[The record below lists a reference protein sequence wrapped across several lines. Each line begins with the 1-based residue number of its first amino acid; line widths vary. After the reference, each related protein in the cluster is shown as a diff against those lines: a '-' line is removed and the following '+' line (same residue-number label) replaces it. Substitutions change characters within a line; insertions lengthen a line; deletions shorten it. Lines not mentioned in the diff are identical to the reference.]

1 MLRQIID
8 IAREC
13 GAVMREAHAAEIEK
27 KQDDPRNLVTEYD
40 IRIQDMLRQKLT
52 TLLPEATFLGEEGKY
67 DFRREGFCFICD
79 PIDGT
84 TNFIKN
90 LKHSAV
96 SIALLNNGKP
106 VMGVIYDPYLDEM
119 FWAEKGQG
127 AFLNGKAIH
136 TTNEPL
142 ANSLIAFGSAPYNS
156 ALHKRTIAL
165 AAKSLELGLDIRRA
179 GAAVLDLA
187 YVAAGRYG
195 LFWELELQ
203 PWDYAAGC
211 LLVQEAGGII
221 RTAENKEL
229 TDYFGVSSVVAM
241 AHPQTAALFD

>member
-27 KQDDPRNLVTEYD
+27 KQDNPRNLVTEYD
-40 IRIQDMLRQKLT
+40 IRIQEILRQKLAMV
-52 TLLPEATFLGEEGKY
+52 LPEAAFLGEEGKHE
-67 DFRREGFCFICD
+67 FRREGFCFICD

-84 TNFIKN
+84 TNFIKD

-119 FWAEKGQG
+119 FWAEKGKG

-142 ANSLIAFGSAPYNS
+142 ANSL
-156 ALHKRTIAL
+156 T
-165 AAKSLELGLDIRRA
+165 AKPSIR
-179 GAAVLDLA
+179 
-187 YVAAGRYG
+187 
-195 LFWELELQ
+195 
-203 PWDYAAGC
+203 
-211 LLVQEAGGII
+211 
-221 RTAENKEL
+221 L
-229 TDYFGVSSVVAM
+229 TNRWQI
-241 AHPQTAALFD
+241 H